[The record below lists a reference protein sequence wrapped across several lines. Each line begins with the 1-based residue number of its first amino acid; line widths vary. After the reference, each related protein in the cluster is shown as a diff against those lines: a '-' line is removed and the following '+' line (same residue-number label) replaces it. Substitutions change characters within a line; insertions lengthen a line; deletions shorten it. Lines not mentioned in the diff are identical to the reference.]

1 MMINSL
7 LKAKMTAAAK
17 VNQHHLIKAILLQLQ
32 LQNLIPSKA
41 TNVLNQKVDE
51 EEDCVGSHHNAEDFV
66 CLYDDEDV
74 PCFIDNDVD
83 NNGEKLFLGPNRHS
97 SIVFHSVWHM
107 IIYNPLS
114 KLKHS
119 STIMQTDMM

>member
-32 LQNLIPSKA
+32 SQNLIPSKA

-51 EEDCVGSHHNAEDFV
+51 EEDCVGFHHNAEDFV

-83 NNGEKLFLGPNRHS
+83 NNGEKLFLSPNRHS
-97 SIVFHSVWHM
+97 SIVFQSVWHM
-107 IIYNPLS
+107 II
-114 KLKHS
+114 
-119 STIMQTDMM
+119 